1 MVLTPQAIATAM
13 GQTKGAVGSAA
24 FIDVPYQDGGA
35 LQGKYVLH
43 LKVEPL
49 P

>member
-1 MVLTPQAIATAM
+1 M

-24 FIDVPYQDGGA
+24 FIDVPYLDAGA
-35 LQGKYVLH
+35 LQGRYVLH
-43 LKVEPL
+43 LKVELL